1 MADFSIGALVA
12 LAGSNPWTIAET
24 VTGGDPGAVTAAGA
38 VFHAAAQRAA
48 EVSRLGETADT
59 TVAAAFA
66 NNGRPVYD
74 AEQSAGLTRA
84 LLSGNGESME
94 EVARVMDVVAAELG
108 AAAGNARTELRSLT
122 GEINAII
129 ARRNE
134 FMSLNRR
141 TLTQPEVDTA
151 DRTFQNQA
159 VQAVRDRADAVQRHV
174 DGYDRLLSSRT
185 GYLDDLGY
193 PVPAPGQQQG
203 GEILTTPLGPRGGT
217 AEIFPSSDGLDPRLE
232 GGVGFPIMPGGPE
245 ILVNVPAPPGPTATD
260 QGQLGP
266 GVGPPGIL
274 IDRNA
279 GAGAT
284 GPVVPGP
291 GPVKRG
297 RPTDRLKEQVT
308 PPTLEA
314 ARRELKDE
322 VVSRKS
328 TGQPFDHVTK
338 VQQAQAGLVKRITQL
353 QRLLGD
359 TRTTEAQRPAL
370 EAELS
375 EASQLLD
382 HTEQFVPR
390 H

>member
-1 MADFSIGALVA
+1 VADFSIGALVA
-12 LAGSNPWTIAET
+12 LAGRDPWGLAAT
-24 VTGGDPGAVTAAGA
+24 VTVGDPAAVTAAGA

-48 EVSRLGETADT
+48 DVSRLGETADA
-59 TVAAAFA
+59 TVAAAFG
-66 NNGRPVYD
+66 NNGSAVYD
-74 AEQSAGLTRA
+74 AGQSARLTRA

-94 EVARVMDVVAAELG
+94 EVARALDVVAGELDT
-108 AAAGNARTELRSLT
+108 AAGNARTELGKLE

-134 FMSLNRR
+134 FMSLSRR
-141 TLTQPEVDTA
+141 TLAQPDVDAA
-151 DRTFQNQA
+151 DRAFQNQA
-159 VQAVRDRADAVQRHV
+159 VQAVRACSDNVQRHV
-174 DGYDRLLSSRT
+174 DGYDRVLSSRI

-193 PVPAPGQQQG
+193 PARAPGQQQG
-203 GEILTTPLGPRGGT
+203 GEILATPPGPRGGT
-217 AEIFPSSDGLDPRLE
+217 AEIFPRSDELAPRLE
-232 GGVGFPIMPGGPE
+232 GGVGYPIMPGGPE
-245 ILVNVPAPPGPTATD
+245 VLVNVPGPAGPTATD
-260 QGQLGP
+260 QGQLAP
-266 GVGPPGIL
+266 GVGPPGIM
-274 IDRNA
+274 INPSTV
-279 GAGAT
+279 GET
-284 GPVVPGP
+284 GSVAPGP
-291 GPVKRG
+291 GRVKVG
-297 RPTDRLKEQVT
+297 RPTDRLKEQVS

-322 VVSRKS
+322 VVSRRS

-338 VQQAQAGLVKRITQL
+338 VRQAQAGLVKRVTQL

-390 H
+390 D